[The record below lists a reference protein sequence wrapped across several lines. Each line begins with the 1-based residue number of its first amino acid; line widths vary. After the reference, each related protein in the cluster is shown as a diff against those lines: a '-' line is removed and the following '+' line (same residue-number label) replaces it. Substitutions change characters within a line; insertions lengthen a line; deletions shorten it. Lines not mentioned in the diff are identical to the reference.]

1 MNEALINM
9 FLLNNKKY
17 LPSSKMLV
25 IKEKLRR
32 LDDSKFDQLMTM
44 DFKDPLTAFL
54 FSIFFGAIGVDRFVI
69 GSIGI
74 GILKL
79 ITCLLVI
86 PYFVDLF
93 FIQKATKE
101 ANYKKL
107 EEIIG

>member
-9 FLLNNKKY
+9 FLLNNKRY
-17 LPSSKMLV
+17 LPSSKMLI

-32 LDDSKFDQLMTM
+32 LDDSRFDQLLTVE
-44 DFKDPLTAFL
+44 FKDPISVFL
-54 FSIFFGAIGVDRFVI
+54 YSIFFGAIGVDRFVI

-79 ITCLLVI
+79 ITCLLI
-86 PYFVDLF
+86 FPYFIDLF
-93 FIQKATKE
+93 FIQSATKK
-101 ANYKKL
+101 ANYRKL